1 MNKSMNRELGRVSS
15 MISQGRYE
23 DAAAILEKILKEEAE
38 PPELLGLLGA
48 IRMEQGNFDEAVA
61 LFGRVLEHMPGHV
74 PTLYNLARTLHLA
87 GRKEEAKRLY
97 EELIEISPTFFHAW
111 NNLGLIL
118 SEMGRLN
125 EAEKVLKRAVE
136 IAPDHAPSANNLAVV
151 LEGLGRFHEA
161 RRMFERAIR
170 LEKGYF
176 SARFNLGCL
185 LFRIGR
191 YDEAER
197 ELKWVLSVKD
207 DEPTAR
213 FLLQSMGRMDMP
225 ERAPTQYVRR
235 TFDHWAVQFEEKLVD
250 ELGYETPEK
259 LFDFLREFLFEKMD
273 IMDLGC
279 GTGLGADLYR
289 PFASWFAGMD
299 CSRKMLEK
307 AKAKDVYDKLYLH
320 DIVEPWPTDRK
331 FHLIYSSDCLCYFG
345 NLGPVF
351 KRVRENLMPGAVFG
365 FSVERQLE
373 SDGSEEGY
381 ILGKSGRYR
390 HSAEYVTRMLE
401 KTGLKPVKQQTVTLR
416 KEAGKPVEG
425 LLFAAKMP
433 KD

>member
-1 MNKSMNRELGRVSS
+1 MNKNVNRELGRVSS
-15 MISQGRYE
+15 MLGQGRYE
-23 DAAAILEKILKEEAE
+23 EASAIIEKILKEENH
-38 PPELLGLLGA
+38 PELLGLLGA

-61 LFGRVLEHMPGHV
+61 LFGRVLEQMPGHV

-87 GRKEEAKRLY
+87 DKREKAKKLY
-97 EELIEISPTFFHAW
+97 EELIEVSPSFFHAW
-111 NNLGLIL
+111 NNLGLLL

-125 EAEKVLKRAVE
+125 EAKKVLKRAVE
-136 IAPDHAPSANNLAVV
+136 LKPDHAPSVNNLAVV

-161 RRMFERAIR
+161 REMFERAKR
-170 LEKGYF
+170 LDASYF

-185 LFRIGR
+185 LFRLGK

-197 ELKWVLSVKD
+197 ELQWVLSVKD

-213 FLLQSMGRMDMP
+213 FLLQSMGQLDMP
-225 ERAPTQYVRR
+225 ERAPTQYVRK
-235 TFDHWAVQFEEKLVD
+235 TFDHWALQFEQKLVD
-250 ELGYETPEK
+250 QLGYETPEK

-289 PFASWFAGMD
+289 PFASFLAGMD
-299 CSRKMLEK
+299 CSEKMLEK
-307 AKAKDVYDKLYLH
+307 AKAKEIYDELYLH

-331 FHLIYSSDCLCYFG
+331 FNLVYSSDCLCYFG

-351 KRVRENLMPGAVFG
+351 KRVRESMVPGAVFG
-365 FSVERQLE
+365 FSVESQLE
-373 SDGSEEGY
+373 NDESEKGY
-381 ILGKSGRYR
+381 ILGKSSRYR
-390 HSAEYVTRMLE
+390 HSAEYIRRVLE
-401 KTGLKPVKQQTVTLR
+401 KTGLKPLKQQTVTLR